1 MNNKTNVSI
10 EIGGPAFLLFL
21 VFLVLKLCKVITWS
35 WWWVT
40 APLWIPACLV
50 VVIIVIALIIY
61 GIGRLF
67 EKIGDARWNRDYN
80 RRHKNR

>member
-10 EIGGPAFLLFL
+10 ELGGPCFLLFL
-21 VFLVLKLCKVITWS
+21 VFLVLKLCKIITWS

-40 APLWIPACLV
+40 APLWIPLGIA
-50 VVIIVIALIIY
+50 IIFIVIALIAY
-61 GIGRLF
+61 
-67 EKIGDARWNRDYN
+67 KYKDWKWNRDYN

>member
-10 EIGGPAFLLFL
+10 ELGGPAFLLFL
-21 VFLVLKLCKVITWS
+21 VFLVLKLTKVIAWS

-40 APLWIPACLV
+40 APLWIPVCLV
-50 VVIIVIALIIY
+50 VAIIVIALIIY
-61 GIGRLF
+61 GVGRLF
-67 EKIGDARWNRDYN
+67 EKIGDARRNRDYN